1 VCIELVN
8 NQPEQ
13 LELLSRQRGILRVMR
28 RSHRFLMGHI
38 FSSVF
43 GMYIVV
49 LWVILLI
56 AMMGLPF
63 EVLSIAF
70 VVIIIPI
77 LIAPLQYKSAKNRFG
92 TLQQAGAALKE
103 IEDAL
108 DERHVVP
115 GLTSYIFLIFD
126 VLRPADTPNDLPSD
140 TDIENLRKHITNLT
154 RKVITEVIFQG
165 ALYILLIVNF
175 LIPEFLSAIEQ
186 GTPLLAPLVFLGV
199 IIAILVARWIVFFY
213 WRLLARRWLN
223 FYRGFI
229 AWGEELERVFSNPTN
244 DYDGGQPT

>member
-1 VCIELVN
+1 M
-8 NQPEQ
+8 
-13 LELLSRQRGILRVMR
+13 MR

-43 GMYIVV
+43 GMYIVM

-56 AMMGLPF
+56 AMIGLPF
-63 EVLSIAF
+63 ELLSIAF

-92 TLQQAGAALKE
+92 ALQQAGATLKE

-126 VLRPADTPNDLPSD
+126 VLRPADTLNDVPS
-140 TDIENLRKHITNLT
+140 ENDVEGLRKHLKNLT

-165 ALYILLIVNF
+165 AFYILLIINF

-186 GTPLLAPLVFLGV
+186 GTPMLAPLIFLGV

-213 WRLLARRWLN
+213 WRLLVRRWLN
-223 FYRGFI
+223 FYQGFI
-229 AWGEELERVFSNPTN
+229 AWGEELERVCSNPTN
-244 DYDGGQPT
+244 DSNGRGPT